1 MKEFIETA
9 KTYILLA
16 SIYPE
21 GKNKGN
27 IIFDLNYKVYPAYI
41 EIEYSDKSMLIH
53 YEKSIIQI
61 SYTNL
66 EKIKIS
72 ICGRRASI
80 RQTYLI
86 TLNIQ
91 CKNGL
96 VLEIETF
103 DYLEAIRFYKMIE
116 SKKIESSDE
125 NNVVYLINKYRTTQ
139 ELYDYINQNTQSFFK
154 NNPKNKKRIS
164 YLISDI

>member
-1 MKEFIETA
+1 MEKFIATA

-21 GKNKGN
+21 GTTRKNT
-27 IIFDLNYKVYPAYI
+27 IFDLNYKIYPAYI

-66 EKIKIS
+66 EKIELS
-72 ICGRRASI
+72 ICGRRTRI
-80 RQTYLI
+80 RQMYLF
-86 TLNIQ
+86 TLTIQ

-103 DYLEAIRFYKMIE
+103 DYSEAIKFYKMIE
-116 SKKIESSDE
+116 SKNIKSYDR
-125 NNVVYLINKYRTTQ
+125 NNIISLMNKYRTTQ
-139 ELYDYINQNTQSFFK
+139 ELYDYINENTKSFFK
-154 NNPKNKKRIS
+154 NNPKSEKRIS